1 MILDKRPKLTFIL
14 ALVLGPLDAVAYRE
28 REGENATHTQVSLY
42 TRRHSVANGG
52 LMDEESRCGEEGES
66 GAAEERPP
74 KRIEQIDACSAGKK
88 GKFFCQLSRPVDWR
102 AVLAKAFAGP
112 KLLQYSRTTTINHQ
126 SE

>member
-74 KRIEQIDACSAGKK
+74 KRIEQIDACSAEKK
-88 GKFFCQLSRPVDWR
+88 ESS
-102 AVLAKAFAGP
+102 FASCPGP
-112 KLLQYSRTTTINHQ
+112 LIGGQF
-126 SE
+126 